1 MLNSVLGAISAGV
14 AIDLGTA
21 NTRVHVAGR
30 GVIIDTPT
38 VVAIHEDRSGRRRV
52 LATGRDAAQMTGRA
66 PADVRVVRPV
76 RDGTIV
82 DFEVLEAFLRLLMLH
97 IHRRR
102 LWVGPRVAVAVP
114 HLLSDMEGRGVRETF
129 EAAGAREVLLVER
142 PLAAAVGVGLP
153 IEDACGH
160 MVIDVGA
167 GHSSVSVLSLGE
179 IVDWRQL
186 PVGGDSVDAAIIA
199 RLQHEHGLLV
209 SGASAEAARL
219 AVGSALPDDLGH
231 TWVRGR
237 HLPTGWPRALSV
249 DTTDLRGPIQDLV
262 RRLAD
267 AALESLERV
276 PPDLAADIAET
287 GIVLAGGMARLHGLD
302 VALGEFTGLP
312 VVVPEAASHVVVSG
326 CAERL
331 TAGGPSRIAI

>member
-1 MLNSVLGAISAGV
+1 MFNSVLGAISAGV

-21 NTRVHVAGR
+21 NTRVHVVGR

-52 LATGRDAAQMTGRA
+52 LATGRDAALMAGRA

-76 RDGTIV
+76 CEGTIV
-82 DFEVLEAFLRLLMLH
+82 DFEVLEAFLRLLMVH

-114 HLLSDMEGRGVRETF
+114 HMLSDMEGRGVRETF
-129 EAAGAREVLLVER
+129 EAAGAREVMLVER

-153 IEDACGH
+153 IDDACGH

-186 PVGGDSVDAAIIA
+186 SIGGDSVDAAIIG
-199 RLQHEHGLLV
+199 RLQEQHGLLI
-209 SGASAEAARL
+209 SRTGAEAARV
-219 AVGSALPDDLGH
+219 AVGTAMPDERGQ
-231 TWVRGR
+231 TWARGR

-249 DTTDLRGPIQDLV
+249 ESHDLRGPILDLV
-262 RRLAD
+262 RGLAH

-287 GIVLAGGMARLHGLD
+287 GIVLAGGMAHMQGLEA
-302 VALGEFTGLP
+302 ALGEMTGLP
-312 VVVPEAASHVVVSG
+312 VVVPEAPAHVVVNG
-326 CAERL
+326 CAARL
-331 TAGGPSRIAI
+331 HSGRPSRIAI

>member
-1 MLNSVLGAISAGV
+1 MLNTVLGAISAGV

-30 GVIIDTPT
+30 GVVIDTPT

-52 LATGRDAAQMTGRA
+52 LATGRDAARMSGRA

-76 RDGTIV
+76 REGAIV

-114 HLLSDMEGRGVRETF
+114 HLLSDMEVRVVRETF
-129 EAAGAREVLLVER
+129 EAAGAREVLVVER

-153 IEDACGH
+153 IDDACGH
-160 MVIDVGA
+160 MVVDVGA
-167 GHSSVSVLSLGE
+167 GDSSVTVLSLGE
-179 IVDWRQL
+179 VVDSRTF
-186 PVGGDSVDAAIIA
+186 PVGGDTVDSAIIA
-199 RLQHEHGLLV
+199 QLKEQHGLLV
-209 SGASAEAARL
+209 SREGAEAARL
-219 AVGSALPDDLGH
+219 AVGSALPDDLGQ

-249 DTTDLRGPIQDLV
+249 ESHDVRGPIQSLV
-262 RRLAD
+262 RQLAD
-267 AALESLERV
+267 ASLESLERV

-287 GIVLAGGMARLHGLD
+287 GIVLTGGVSQMHGLD
-302 VALGEFTGLP
+302 VALGEYTGLP
-312 VVVPEAASHVVVSG
+312 VVVPESPAHVVVAG
-326 CAERL
+326 CAARL
-331 TAGGPSRIAI
+331 GGGSPARIAI

>member
-21 NTRVHVAGR
+21 NTRVHVDGR

-52 LATGRDAAQMTGRA
+52 LATGRDAAQMAGRA

-76 RDGTIV
+76 RDGAIV
-82 DFEVLEAFLRLLMLH
+82 DFEVLEAFLRLLMVH

-114 HLLSDMEGRGVRETF
+114 HMLSDMEGRGVRETF
-129 EAAGAREVLLVER
+129 EAAGARQVLLVER

-153 IEDACGH
+153 IDDACGH
-160 MVIDVGA
+160 MVLDVGA
-167 GHSSVSVLSLGE
+167 GHASVSVLSLGE
-179 IVDWRQL
+179 IVDWRQFAL
-186 PVGGDSVDAAIIA
+186 GGDSVDAAIIA
-199 RLQHEHGLLV
+199 RLQKEHGLLI
-209 SGASAEAARL
+209 SADGAEVARR
-219 AVGSALPDDLGH
+219 AVGTALSDNLGQ
-231 TWVRGR
+231 TWARGR

-249 DTTDLRGPIQDLV
+249 ESQDLRGPIQRLV
-262 RRLAD
+262 RDLAD
-267 AALESLERV
+267 AALEALERV

-287 GIVLAGGMARLHGLD
+287 GIVLTGGMAHSHGID

-312 VVVPEAASHVVVSG
+312 VVVPEAPSHVVVTG
-326 CAERL
+326 CAARL
-331 TAGGPSRIAI
+331 HADSPSRIAI